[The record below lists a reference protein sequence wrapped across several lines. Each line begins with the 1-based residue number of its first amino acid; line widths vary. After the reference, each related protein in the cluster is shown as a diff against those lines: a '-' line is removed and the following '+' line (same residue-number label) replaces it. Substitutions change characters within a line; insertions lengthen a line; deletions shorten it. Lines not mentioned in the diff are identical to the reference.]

1 MELSEPSASGNKPSD
16 AKTKMKKRVSLS
28 ARTPALSE
36 MAADAAEDMAKEA
49 QHIAPVDYN
58 PGLVDHSSSLGLQPS
73 SNVMQWMSYSK

>member
-1 MELSEPSASGNKPSD
+1 MLVEPSD
-16 AKTKMKKRVSLS
+16 AKMKKQVSF

-36 MAADAAEDMAKEA
+36 MAADAAEDMAKDG

-58 PGLVDHSSSLGLQPS
+58 PGLVDHSSSLGIQPS